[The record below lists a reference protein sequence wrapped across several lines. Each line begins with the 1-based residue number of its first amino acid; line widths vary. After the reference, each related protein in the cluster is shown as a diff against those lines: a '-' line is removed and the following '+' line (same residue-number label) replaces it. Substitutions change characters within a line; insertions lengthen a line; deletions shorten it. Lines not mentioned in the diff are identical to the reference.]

1 MRIVPDGESRRVEM
15 MANFRT
21 KDTEKP
27 DVTITSGDAVASS
40 TNAQIVL
47 RDISIIV
54 APRTKS
60 RTNVLPQRAK
70 RIERLTRASVQNPT
84 KCSQII
90 DGRFHLH
97 SVTLREKEV

>member
-1 MRIVPDGESRRVEM
+1 MRIAPDGESRRVEM

-27 DVTITSGDAVASS
+27 DVTITSEDAVASS
-40 TNAQIVL
+40 TKAHIVL

-60 RTNVLPQRAK
+60 RTNVLRCRTK
-70 RIERLTRASVQNPT
+70 RIEPLTRASVWNPT
-84 KCSQII
+84 KCGQII
-90 DGRFHLH
+90 DRRFHLH
-97 SVTLREKEV
+97 SVTLR